1 MKNRYLTL
9 RGAMLLCIAAIVSLP
24 SCDWFSEDPLWIG
37 KWQYKDKIYVGDIT
51 YNTTTTLTLNESSF
65 EEVYIITRDNSSE
78 ITSLLGLKG
87 SLSVKNDIMT
97 FTLSAVGECVED
109 AQQKCTS
116 VIEWFPKGS
125 ATYNTYMQYLKE
137 TVTGEFEAEEDWLW
151 LVRDRN
157 KDGDTEDDGED
168 IEFER
173 L

>member
-1 MKNRYLTL
+1 MKNRHLKL

-116 VIEWFPKGS
+116 VIGWFPKGS

-137 TVTGEFEAEEDWLW
+137 TVTGEFEADEDWLW

-157 KDGDTEDDGED
+157 KDGDTDDNGEE

>member
-1 MKNRYLTL
+1 MNKKDPTL
-9 RGAMLLCIAAIVSLP
+9 RATILLCSITMLSVP
-24 SCDWFSEDPLWIG
+24 SCEWFREDPLWIG
-37 KWQYKDKIYVGDIT
+37 KWQKKDKIYVGDVT
-51 YNTTTTLTLNESSF
+51 YNTTTTLTLSESSF
-65 EEVYIITRDNSSE
+65 EEVYTIKRDNSSE

-87 SLSVKNDIMT
+87 NLSVKNNIMT

-109 AQQKCTS
+109 AQQKCTTA
-116 VIEWFPKGS
+116 IEWFAKGS
-125 ATYNTYMQYLKE
+125 ATYNTYIQYLKE
-137 TVTGEFEAEEDWLW
+137 TVTGEFEADEDWLR

>member
-9 RGAMLLCIAAIVSLP
+9 RGAMLLCIIAIFSLP
-24 SCDWFSEDPLWIG
+24 SCDWFREDPLWIG

-51 YNTTTTLTLNESSF
+51 YNTTTTLTLTESSF
-65 EEVYIITRDNSSE
+65 EEVYIIKRDNSSE

-87 SLSVKNDIMT
+87 SLSVKGSTMT
-97 FTLSAVGECVED
+97 FTLTAVGECVED
-109 AQQKCTS
+109 AQQKCTTA
-116 VIEWFPKGS
+116 IEWFPKGS

-137 TVTGEFEAEEDWLW
+137 TVTGEFEADEDWLW

-168 IEFER
+168 VEFER
-173 L
+173 I